1 MPDRALELKHLAEAN
16 RHLAQ
21 AQQRIAHLRS
31 LIAEASTSGLSTD
44 AARRSLDVMQDV
56 LQTFREHRKLIE
68 QTIADIDAGKYR

>member
-21 AQQRIAHLRS
+21 AEQRIDHLRS
-31 LIAEASTSGLSTD
+31 LIEEGSTSGLSTD
-44 AARRSLDVMQDV
+44 AAKRSLDVMQDV
-56 LQTFREHRKLIE
+56 LQTFRDHRKTIV